1 MFVCHGNICRS
12 PMAEYMFIDMIKKK
26 GIRSHFLVSSSAT
39 SYEEIGN
46 GVHYGT
52 KRILNN
58 LGIDCNGKKAIKLE
72 KSDYD
77 KYDYFIGMDDYNVL
91 NMQRLFN
98 TDKKIYKLL
107 EFNNTNR
114 DVKDPWY
121 TGNFDETF
129 EDIKDG
135 LNAFL
140 NYLLKKHNI

>member
-26 GIRSHFLVSSSAT
+26 GIISHFLVSSSAT

-52 KRILNN
+52 RRILNN